1 MNKKLSDKL
10 LSTAVYVILAVG
22 CLAFVF
28 WIAQMSYDNTCIEL
42 QEEYVSVG
50 IREEVNNIQ
59 TSIDFGKDLDN
70 FYGMDEI
77 IESICQQAS
86 NDVRVIVTDV
96 NIKPLYTSM
105 PESDDSVKALS
116 HIFDNN
122 FVNNVKSI
130 DPESKGEVLDY
141 GDDSCLVFPINSL
154 KKGHQGFLVAVYSKN
169 DFLEDST
176 KVTTTGIGE
185 NTFLIV
191 MSLFVVVLVAI
202 CKFAFEPNFKSE
214 KWYVK
219 HMMVIIIMMCMMV
232 FIMYMYS
239 SFTVKQEKLIRNS
252 ANVTASFAQK
262 AIVRLQ
268 NKGLSLDNLDMV
280 SEYLNNMVDE
290 NKSIES
296 ISVVKNYYFTN
307 DAESLIALPISN
319 GEAYVNISVNRNFI
333 QEKLNSMRLMFGAVF
348 IICLMITYEMT
359 KLPQIV
365 TSKFLKKKNS
375 EVNQL
380 DGVPDQIRLLSFMTY
395 TALYTSTP
403 YAAVIMRSWKASV
416 FGLSP
421 SVSASLP
428 LTIELLCVLIAS
440 LIIQKF
446 FADFKLSRMTYLV
459 FPIIILCNAACA
471 SVNSPYLLIILRA
484 LCGIGFAFLKYW
496 LNSYVAAGS
505 TDDKA
510 IQKNFA
516 ELNGGLLCGITIG
529 ASLGSIMAESKGYQF
544 NYYFTAIICVAVLV
558 VSVLLMPWKEI
569 DEVRLAGASSKK
581 EKSGSFL
588 SMLKNA
594 DVLKALFVGDVP
606 LNIGLMYVVSFLPV
620 YMSAVGQSGVVTSY
634 AYLINGLAG
643 VYVGVFMIRLLRKV
657 STFIGSVIAL
667 FLGAAGIL
675 VLVLG
680 GSAGIILLSAGIMG
694 LMDGYGTPT
703 ITGFFTGLKGTE
715 DMDKAGMLTLFSS
728 VGSAVQIAC
737 PVLYNI
743 IIQPDGKTTYLFIFG
758 LCFAAAAVLFFLLLG
773 GKQLRRAS
781 DSKG

>member
-1 MNKKLSDKL
+1 MKNRLSDKL
-10 LSTAVYVILAVG
+10 LSTIVYIVLAIG

-59 TSIDFGKDLDN
+59 TSIDFGKDLNN
-70 FYGMDEI
+70 FYGMDDI
-77 IESICQQAS
+77 LNSICQQAS
-86 NDVRVIVTDV
+86 NDVRVIVTDADI
-96 NIKPLYTSM
+96 NPLYTSM
-105 PESDDSVKALS
+105 KESQESVKTLS
-116 HIFDNN
+116 NIYDKNFINN
-122 FVNNVKSI
+122 IKSV
-130 DPESKGEVLDY
+130 DPESKGEVLDF
-141 GDDSCLVFPINSL
+141 GDDSCLVFPITAQ
-154 KKGHQGFLVAVYSKN
+154 KKGHQGYLIAAYKKA
-169 DFLEDST
+169 DFLADSAQVAT
-176 KVTTTGIGE
+176 KGISE
-185 NTFLIV
+185 SMYLLI
-191 MSLFVVVLVAI
+191 MSIFVAALI
-202 CKFAFEPNFKSE
+202 CIYKFAFEPNFKSE
-214 KWYVK
+214 RWYVK
-219 HMMVIIIMMCMMV
+219 HMMVIIIMMTMTV
-232 FIMYMYS
+232 FIMFMYS
-239 SFTVKQEKLIRNS
+239 SFTVKQEKLIRSS
-252 ANVTASFAQK
+252 ANVTASFIQK
-262 AIVRLQ
+262 SINKLQ
-268 NKGLSLDNLDMV
+268 KKGLNLDNLDMV
-280 SEYLNNMVDE
+280 SEYMNNMVDE

-307 DAESLIALPISN
+307 NAETMITLPLGN
-319 GEAYVNISVNRNFI
+319 GEAYVNISVNQNFI
-333 QEKLNSMRLMFGAVF
+333 EEKLNSMKLMFGAVF

-365 TSKFLKKKNS
+365 TSRFFGKKKEENA
-375 EVNQL
+375 L

-395 TALYTSTP
+395 TALYTSMP

-428 LTIELLCVLIAS
+428 LTIELLCVLIVS

-446 FADFKLSRMTYLV
+446 FADFRLSRMTYLV
-459 FPIIILCNAACA
+459 FPVLILCNAACA
-471 SVNSPYLLIILRA
+471 SVNSPYLLIALRA

-505 TDDKA
+505 TGDKA

-544 NYYFTAIICVAVLV
+544 NYYFTAVICVGVLL

-569 DEVRLAGASSKK
+569 DTLRLSGVSPEKK
-581 EKSGSFL
+581 KTGSFA
-588 SMLKNA
+588 SILKNPN
-594 DVLKALFVGDVP
+594 VLKALVVGDVP

-643 VYVGVFMIRLLRKV
+643 VYVGVWMIKLLKKV

-667 FLGAAGIL
+667 VLGAAGIL

-680 GSAGIILLSAGIMG
+680 GSTGIILLSAGIMG

-758 LCFAAAAVLFFLLLG
+758 ICFAAMAVLFFILLG
-773 GKQLRRAS
+773 GKELRRAPAAK
-781 DSKG
+781 D